1 MAQAK
6 NVRIETDIQGDAWI
20 KGNFGLLQRVII
32 NLLTNAIKYSQL
44 DTSVKVNFYVEGHA
58 AILKIIDSGPGIAP
72 EKLKVLFKR
81 FSRIEGQYQEP
92 TGSGLGLYF
101 VDMCIKKHGG
111 HVIVNSAIGHGA
123 EFCIELPIESIESA
137 CFLGYNRVRILARAN
152 KLLAIV
158 SLFTKNKFYSI
169 FRRQYGKF
177 IRSA

>member
-1 MAQAK
+1 MADEFLQSSRAEMVDADKFSPIEMAGLVQQAVDEVYQMAQAK

-137 CFLGYNRVRILARAN
+137 
-152 KLLAIV
+152 
-158 SLFTKNKFYSI
+158 
-169 FRRQYGKF
+169 
-177 IRSA
+177 